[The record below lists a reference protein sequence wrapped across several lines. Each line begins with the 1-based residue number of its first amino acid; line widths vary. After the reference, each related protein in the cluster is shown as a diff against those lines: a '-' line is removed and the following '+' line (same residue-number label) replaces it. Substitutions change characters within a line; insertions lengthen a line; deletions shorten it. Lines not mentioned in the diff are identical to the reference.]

1 MTLSEMETINPLITR
16 TGETYRVS
24 AALTALADLI
34 MAEQTMEPA
43 EDQGLGI
50 AFILQTCSA
59 ALIHIQREKA
69 RAGS

>member
-1 MTLSEMETINPLITR
+1 MPLSEMEAINPLITR
-16 TGETYRVS
+16 TGESYRVS

-50 AFILQTCSA
+50 AFILQTCA
-59 ALIHIQREKA
+59 VALIQMQRAK
-69 RAGS
+69 S